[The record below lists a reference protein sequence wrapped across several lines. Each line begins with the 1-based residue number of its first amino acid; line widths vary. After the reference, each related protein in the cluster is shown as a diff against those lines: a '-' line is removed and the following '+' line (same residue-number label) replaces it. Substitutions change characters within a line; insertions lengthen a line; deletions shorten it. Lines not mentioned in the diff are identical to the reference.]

1 MKTLNQKGQALLEA
15 AFVLPLLLATGTAL
29 AFLFY
34 RTLIFYYA
42 DHQLHE
48 ALICAESVQV
58 STCKNHLETNLQKL
72 VLKNTRLNIRL
83 NKSLSGSTGR
93 IEIALQPAIDIS
105 KELRLTSRGW

>member
-1 MKTLNQKGQALLEA
+1 M
-15 AFVLPLLLATGTAL
+15 LPLLLATGTAL

-34 RTLIFYYA
+34 RTLVFYYA

-58 STCKNHLETNLQKL
+58 STCKNHLEKNLQKL
-72 VLKNTRLNIRL
+72 MFKNTRLNVRL

-93 IEIALQPAIDIS
+93 IEIALQPEIQIS
-105 KELRLTSRGW
+105 KELRL

>member
-1 MKTLNQKGQALLEA
+1 M
-15 AFVLPLLLATGTAL
+15 LPLLLATGTAL

-58 STCKNHLETNLQKL
+58 STCKNHLEKSLQKL
-72 VLKNTRLNIRL
+72 VLKNTRLSVRL
-83 NKSLSGSTGR
+83 NKSFSGSTGR
-93 IEIALQPAIDIS
+93 IEIALQPEIQIS
-105 KELRLTSRGW
+105 KELRL

>member
-1 MKTLNQKGQALLEA
+1 MKILNQKGQALLEA

-58 STCKNHLETNLQKL
+58 STCKNHLE
-72 VLKNTRLNIRL
+72 
-83 NKSLSGSTGR
+83 KSS
-93 IEIALQPAIDIS
+93 AKADV
-105 KELRLTSRGW
+105 KEHPPECPSEQIVFRQHRAH

>member
-1 MKTLNQKGQALLEA
+1 MKILNQKGQALLEA

-58 STCKNHLETNLQKL
+58 STCRNHLEKSLQKL
-72 VLKNTRLNIRL
+72 VLKNTRLSVRL
-83 NKSLSGSTGR
+83 NKSFLGSTGR
-93 IEIALQPAIDIS
+93 VEIALQPEIQIS
-105 KELRLTSRGW
+105 KELRL

>member
-1 MKTLNQKGQALLEA
+1 M
-15 AFVLPLLLATGTAL
+15 LPLLLATGTAL

-58 STCKNHLETNLQKL
+58 STCRNHLEKSLQKL
-72 VLKNTRLNIRL
+72 VLKNTRLSVRL
-83 NKSLSGSTGR
+83 NKSFLGSTGR
-93 IEIALQPAIDIS
+93 VEIALQPEIQIS
-105 KELRLTSRGW
+105 KELRL

>member
-1 MKTLNQKGQALLEA
+1 MKILNQKGQALLEA

-58 STCKNHLETNLQKL
+58 STCRNHLEKSLQKL
-72 VLKNTRLNIRL
+72 VLKNTRLSVRL
-83 NKSLSGSTGR
+83 NKSFSGSTGR
-93 IEIALQPAIDIS
+93 VEIALQPEIQIS
-105 KELRLTSRGW
+105 KELRL